1 MRLKLGSVNL
11 ALLSIYFVPVWGR
24 DAVRALISPYHGLED
39 RVHAA
44 AATYFRQL
52 FDLGLN
58 GLALTSH
65 VLAGIK
71 LVIAAGFVAYA
82 IEFARSLVIKR
93 DVDKETQEVV
103 LIFAVVGIL
112 IWALPAL
119 ALGEGDMIRLYATQ
133 MLLVAGAVILI
144 VVERQIEKAPQ
155 HSRVITAA
163 LERQGLQ
170 VRLGPLAVGAAPRQA
185 AEAIARI
192 PEMRLRPP

>member
-1 MRLKLGSVNL
+1 
-11 ALLSIYFVPVWGR
+11 
-24 DAVRALISPYHGLED
+24 
-39 RVHAA
+39 
-44 AATYFRQL
+44 
-52 FDLGLN
+52 
-58 GLALTSH
+58 
-65 VLAGIK
+65 
-71 LVIAAGFVAYA
+71 
-82 IEFARSLVIKR
+82 VIKR

-192 PEMRLRPP
+192 PEMRLRRP